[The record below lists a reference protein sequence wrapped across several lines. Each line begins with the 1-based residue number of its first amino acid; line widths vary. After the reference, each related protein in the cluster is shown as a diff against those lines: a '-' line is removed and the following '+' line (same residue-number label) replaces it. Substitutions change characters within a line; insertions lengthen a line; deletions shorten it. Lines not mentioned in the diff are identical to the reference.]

1 MTYRLL
7 DCSPGCG
14 VAYAAARTP
23 DVVYVARRSEPA
35 DSTAA
40 ILEANRALVGDGWRH
55 QTATLATWA
64 AVPVD
69 VVTGSPQATRGNDA
83 RGVFLR
89 FALRCD
95 PSIIVMDCD
104 DETGRSRTHVA
115 DIVATIGGA
124 RVPRLVT
131 LVFYDELA
139 LGAARQRRRCA
150 VVASRVEFG
159 VERPPQGLVW
169 PVAPWQRIRRGRG
182 ASLTPAVRGFGP
194 DWVWPDAPVL
204 VGMSPWAARWL
215 LEWAVES
222 LSARP
227 GAVRGVRGDDVR
239 VVTVHVL
246 DQRDR

>member
-23 DVVYVARRSEPA
+23 GVVYVARRSEPG
-35 DSTAA
+35 DRTAP
-40 ILEANRALVGDGWRH
+40 ILEANRALLGDGWRH
-55 QTATLATWA
+55 QVAPRANWA
-64 AVPVD
+64 AVATD
-69 VVTGSPQATRGNDA
+69 IVTGSPQATRGNDA

-115 DIVATIGGA
+115 DIVATIGET

-159 VERPPQGLVW
+159 VERPPRDLMW
-169 PVAPWQRIRRGRG
+169 PVAPWQRIRRGHG
-182 ASLTPAVRGFGP
+182 APLTPAVRGFGP
-194 DWVWPDAPVL
+194 DWAWLAAPVL

-215 LEWAVES
+215 LGWAVAS

-227 GAVRGVRGDDVR
+227 GAVRGARRDDGVR
-239 VVTVHVL
+239 VATMQV
-246 DQRDR
+246 RP